1 MDHGTFTGLLRRAS
15 EGEGAAKDRLFSRVY
30 DELRRRAGAQM
41 RRERRDHTLQPTAL
55 VHEAYMRLVGSE
67 KVEWNDRTQFFRVAA
82 RSMRQVLVDHAR
94 AHGAEKRG
102 GGRERVPL
110 ATGLLKTDRDE
121 IDLVDLNEAMTK
133 LAEFNPS
140 TSFTAWM
147 SQIVR
152 FVALNEARRRQRQ
165 GASLRE
171 HAREGE
177 PGEGRAPS
185 MLTDAAFDQRVSG
198 LLNGLDDTARACL
211 VLRGV
216 HGLAYGEIATALN
229 IPEGTAM
236 SHVHRARTALRTQL
250 APGEGRSS

>member
-1 MDHGTFTGLLRRAS
+1 MAPGGVYIHLRVTHSEAAS
-15 EGEGAAKDRLFSRVY
+15 QPAESPDLGGVLSPSQFGARFEECQR
-30 DELRRRAGAQM
+30 
-41 RRERRDHTLQPTAL
+41 TLWYVAAAVL
-55 VHEAYMRLVGSE
+55 
-67 KVEWNDRTQFFRVAA
+67 NDRTLAHDVVQEAA
-82 RSMRQVLVDHAR
+82 S
-94 AHGAEKRG
+94 
-102 GGRERVPL
+102 
-110 ATGLLKTDRDE
+110 
-121 IDLVDLNEAMTK
+121 IAMTK

-171 HAREGE
+171 HAKDSG
-177 PGEGRAPS
+177 PGEGPAPA

-211 VLRGV
+211 VLRVV